1 MKNFILRLLLL
12 LLIVPFSCNKENKN
26 VITNSSISAAHP
38 LASQAGKKMYEQ
50 NGNAFDAAVAAG
62 FTLAVV
68 EPSMSGIG
76 GRLQAIYRNSSG
88 KIGGVDASTQ
98 VPMNYKKMNK
108 KYSYGYETIGI
119 PGVVAG
125 LLKLHES
132 YGSLSLKKVMAP
144 AIEFA
149 EKGFRI
155 LPLESERQKSVK
167 KYLLEFEGSK
177 FHFLNSNG
185 NSF

>member
-98 VPMNYKKMNK
+98 VPMNYKKMN
-108 KYSYGYETIGI
+108 T
-119 PGVVAG
+119 
-125 LLKLHES
+125 
-132 YGSLSLKKVMAP
+132 
-144 AIEFA
+144 
-149 EKGFRI
+149 
-155 LPLESERQKSVK
+155 
-167 KYLLEFEGSK
+167 
-177 FHFLNSNG
+177 
-185 NSF
+185 